1 MTATKPPHT
10 PGPWRKARSHERLN
24 SHDIGIACDGV
35 QTVFAEC
42 YAEFWAKGDVRPS
55 ECEANA
61 NLIAAAPDLLAACE
75 AVAPI
80 IDGMA
85 DGLRHEPSQTLA
97 DSFIVSLQA
106 TLRAAISRAR
116 GETP

>member
-1 MTATKPPHT
+1 MTAPKSPHT
-10 PGPWRKARSHERLN
+10 PGPWRKARSQDRLN

-61 NLIAAAPDLLAACE
+61 NLIASAPDLLAACE
-75 AVAPI
+75 AAFIHIGKMGGNIV
-80 IDGMA
+80 DGPGRDEWYA
-85 DGLRHEPSQTLA
+85 
-97 DSFIVSLQA
+97 
-106 TLRAAISRAR
+106 LRAAIARAR